1 MATVVTRRGMDPMN
15 LQTFS
20 APTMAEALTQ
30 VKRVLGHDAVILHTR
45 TVRRRQWLRMR
56 EMVEVTAGPAS
67 VHDRSPRRRVT
78 AQEEQRPV
86 PSRIQAAG
94 RVASGAGSAAAAAY
108 GRSAVNQAVAPAAAT
123 AGVVGAGAKSM
134 IQSPEMAQIM
144 VKLVTE
150 EMTGLRADFKSL
162 VEQIKRA
169 PSINGPTVPSELQAH
184 FDRLVDAG
192 VSQELAEDLIKSVR
206 LQMTSS
212 HLANDAFVREKI
224 AEQVDRLLPVAGP
237 IHRTKAVGPHIVAL
251 IGPTGVGKTTTI
263 AKLAA
268 NLQLQQGRRVGLI
281 TLDTFRIAAVDQLRR
296 YADIIGSPLKVV
308 STAEEIKVAIEE
320 MKSMDYI
327 LIDTAGRS
335 PTDSMKL
342 SELRGLID
350 AANPDEVHLV
360 LSTTSDSRCLQ
371 LAVNSFMKVRCDRIL
386 FTKID
391 ETASA
396 GVILNVAQKVGKP
409 LSYLTTGQDVP
420 YDIEVAKGREIA
432 KLVLG
437 AVPKSVEMKPD
448 VASSAGVSRA
458 VAGGV
463 K

>member
-1 MATVVTRRGMDPMN
+1 MN

-20 APTMAEALTQ
+20 AATMAEALIQ

-67 VHDRSPRRRVT
+67 MHERSPRRRVAGIQDDT
-78 AQEEQRPV
+78 RAV
-86 PSRIQAAG
+86 PTRTPAAG
-94 RVASGAGSAAAAAY
+94 RVASGASSAAAAAY
-108 GRSAVNQAVAPAAAT
+108 GRPAVNPAVAAPSSAANN
-123 AGVVGAGAKSM
+123 GGGAKTM
-134 IQSPEMAQIM
+134 LQSPEMAQIM

-150 EMTGLRADFKSL
+150 EVTGLRTDFKAL

-169 PSINGPTVPSELQAH
+169 PSINGPTVPAELTAH
-184 FDRLVDAG
+184 YDRLIDSG
-192 VSQELAEDLIKSVR
+192 VSSSLAEDLLKAVR
-206 LQMTSS
+206 LQLTPA
-212 HLANDAFVREKI
+212 HLNNDGFVREKI

-281 TLDTFRIAAVDQLRR
+281 TLDTFRIAAVDQLKR
-296 YADIIGSPLKVV
+296 YAEIIGSPLKVV
-308 STAEEIKVAIEE
+308 SSAEEIKVAIDE

-360 LSTTSDSRCLQ
+360 LSTTSDSRCLD
-371 LAVNSFMKVRCDRIL
+371 LAVNSFSRVRCDRIL

-391 ETASA
+391 ETASV
-396 GVILNVAQKVGKP
+396 GVVLNIAQKVGKP

-432 KLVLG
+432 RLVLG
-437 AVPKSVEMKPD
+437 ASPKTVEMKPSVRPD
-448 VASSAGVSRA
+448 VAGSAGVGGGGVSRQT
-458 VAGGV
+458 AGGV